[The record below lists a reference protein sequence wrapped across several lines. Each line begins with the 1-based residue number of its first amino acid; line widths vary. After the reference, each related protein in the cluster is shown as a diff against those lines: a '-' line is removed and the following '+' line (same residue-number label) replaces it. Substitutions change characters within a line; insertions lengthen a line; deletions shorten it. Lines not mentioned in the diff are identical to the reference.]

1 MLGAV
6 FLKSWKMAYITPTL
20 GGLTK
25 TYSPPDL
32 FLVVAR
38 QEARPASREQ
48 RATEREVSSAI
59 ALSSE
64 TRFSIHSL
72 TLNTTPIFL
81 LLSLAWL

>member
-1 MLGAV
+1 ME
-6 FLKSWKMAYITPTL
+6 YITPTL

-64 TRFSIHSL
+64 TGF
-72 TLNTTPIFL
+72 TPAFHCQFTKQIFL
-81 LLSLAWL
+81 LLTLAGL

>member
-6 FLKSWKMAYITPTL
+6 FLKSWKMEYITPTL

-38 QEARPASREQ
+38 QEGLTQPDQLTDWLTNTVTEYEAFIVAARADRE
-48 RATEREVSSAI
+48 E
-59 ALSSE
+59 
-64 TRFSIHSL
+64 
-72 TLNTTPIFL
+72 
-81 LLSLAWL
+81 